1 MSVATPRRLV
11 VAAPAAHPRPR
22 LRALPA
28 PAPRGRRRPSARS
41 LTAYLFGLT
50 VGFALAALAAMPAT
64 SGLPAAQLSLA
75 GAASGLTLL
84 AALRARACAR
94 RRA

>member
-1 MSVATPRRLV
+1 MSVATSRPLVLAPR
-11 VAAPAAHPRPR
+11 APATRPR

-28 PAPRGRRRPSARS
+28 PAPRRRQPSARS

-50 VGFALAALAAMPAT
+50 VGAALAALAALPGA
-64 SGLPAAQLSLA
+64 SGLPAGHLGLA
-75 GAASGLTLL
+75 GAAAGLTLL

-94 RRA
+94 RR